1 MKMRKTTA
9 HRERSFLIMSV
20 IMLVAAL
27 IGKVCGN
34 VLLEDFSLKKFAS
47 AQFRETVT
55 INSDQPTLYSVGGSL
70 YSFSFISKK
79 DLALIKKVNQ
89 EHEFIT

>member
-34 VLLEDFSLKKFAS
+34 VLLEDFSLKKVRISSVQRDRDHKQRS
-47 AQFRETVT
+47 AHF
-55 INSDQPTLYSVGGSL
+55 IFGGRK
-70 YSFSFISKK
+70 FI
-79 DLALIKKVNQ
+79 
-89 EHEFIT
+89 